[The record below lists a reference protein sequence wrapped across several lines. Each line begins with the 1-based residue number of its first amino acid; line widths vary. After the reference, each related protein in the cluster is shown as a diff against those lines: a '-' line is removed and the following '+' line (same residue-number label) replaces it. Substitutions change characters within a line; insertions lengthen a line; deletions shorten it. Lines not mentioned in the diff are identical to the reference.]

1 MPSAEPTWDADPDVP
16 ELPADPSPAEEGGA
30 RAGAAP
36 PRARGADGQ
45 SEMAAEAPFAL
56 VEVVSVGVELP
67 TPHAVVVLREMAEP
81 HRALAIPIA
90 LADASALASAW
101 RDEQTSRPLTHE
113 LFAEVL
119 ARLGVTL
126 EVVRLVGRRAGV
138 LLAEIELS
146 GPRGRERVP
155 CRPSDALTLAHRH
168 RVRAP
173 ILLDVALF
181 EPEGDVDPERDR
193 GGGFRP
199 PG

>member
-16 ELPADPSPAEEGGA
+16 ELPADPSPAEEVGGHA
-30 RAGAAP
+30 DATAP
-36 PRARGADGQ
+36 SARGTEGP
-45 SEMAAEAPFAL
+45 AEVPAETPFVL

-67 TPHAVVVLREMAEP
+67 APHAVVVLREMAEP

-101 RDEQTSRPLTHE
+101 RDEPTSRPLTHE

-173 ILLDVALF
+173 ILLDAALF

-193 GGGFRP
+193 GGGFRRP
-199 PG
+199 E